1 MASEEK
7 KKASW
12 FKSAV
17 NNQLDNQG
25 EQSEN
30 EVTVTVEEPTTTF
43 NVIENST
50 MENNQA
56 LFSKENQD
64 KTALDVIVSI
74 ENILKE
80 RQLLSYKNNALI
92 DQVDAANE
100 TISRFKRESLKKDQ
114 LLQDKSKEIRELEHM
129 LTNKQMSYDQLL
141 EDYKEFQLTSN
152 LEFDKISNQLE
163 TEKAKYAKLF
173 EESTRIQ
180 SQQQDRINE
189 LEDRI
194 RNLEIENE
202 KFAEQYEKIS
212 NEKADLMKS
221 INDFTERMSFSF
233 STKSNDTE

>member
-12 FKSAV
+12 FKSTV
-17 NNQLDNQG
+17 NQLENQDD
-25 EQSEN
+25 QSEN
-30 EVTVTVEEPTTTF
+30 EATATVEEPTMTF

-50 MENNQA
+50 MDNNQT

-114 LLQDKSKEIRELEHM
+114 LLQDKNKELRELEHM
-129 LTNKQMSYDQLL
+129 LTNKQMNYDQLL

-163 TEKAKYAKLF
+163 TEKAKYAKLY

-189 LEDRI
+189 LENRI

-233 STKSNDTE
+233 STKPNDTE